1 MTTTPTTV
9 FVSGAT
15 GFIAQHIVQ
24 LLISKGYNV
33 VGTVRSTEKGEHLKK
48 LLASDNFSYE
58 IVKDVE
64 PAGAFD
70 EALKNHPEVTVFL
83 HTASPF
89 HFKVT
94 DVEKELLYPAIN
106 GTKNALNAIKA
117 HGPQIKHVVVTSSYA
132 AIMDLAKVRDAKQV
146 DTEETWNP
154 ITWEQAKE
162 NPLAGYVASKTFAE
176 KAAWDFVK
184 TEKPNFTINYVNPV
198 YVFGPQAFDSEV
210 KSELNTSSE
219 IINSLLSLNKD
230 SEDKLPEH
238 AGSFIDV
245 RDVAKA
251 HLVAFEKELSNQRLI
266 LSEAKFTTQD
276 LLDVLNDNFDSLK
289 GKLPVGKPGSGKLIL
304 ENTASIDNSK
314 TREILGFPLI
324 DLKNSVVDTVTQ
336 ILEARGQN

>member
-33 VGTVRSTEKGEHLKK
+33 VGSVRSAEKGDHLKK
-48 LLASDNFSYE
+48 LLGSDAFSYE
-58 IVKDVE
+58 IVPDVE
-64 PAGAFD
+64 PVGAFD

-94 DVEKELLYPAIN
+94 DVEKELLKPAIE

-117 HGPQIKHVVVTSSYA
+117 HGPQIKNVVVTSSFA
-132 AIMDLAKVRDAKQV
+132 AVLDLSKGSDPSHVF
-146 DTEETWNP
+146 TEESWNP

-162 NPLAGYVASKTFAE
+162 GPLQGYVASKTFAE
-176 KAAWDFVK
+176 RAAWDFVK
-184 TEKPNFTINYVNPV
+184 EEKPNFTINYVNPV

-210 KSELNTSSE
+210 KGELNTSSE
-219 IINSLLSLNKD
+219 IINGLLKLNKD
-230 SEDKLPEH
+230 SELPSNS
-238 AGSFIDV
+238 GSAVDV

-251 HLVAFEKELSNQRLI
+251 HLVAFEKNIENERLI
-266 LSEAKFTTQD
+266 LSDESFTTQD
-276 LLDVLNDNFDSLK
+276 LLDILRENFASLK
-289 GKLPVGKPGSGKLIL
+289 DKLPAGQPGSGK
-304 ENTASIDNSK
+304 EASGKGSSIDNTK
-314 TREILGFPLI
+314 TRETLGFPLI
-324 DLKNSVVDTVTQ
+324 DLKTSVVDTVTQ
-336 ILEARGQN
+336 ILKARGEL